1 MSNYTIEFLTQ
12 EWIRNTIVTLFLIL
26 GVILIG
32 KYNNFNRNIFL
43 LKLISIV
50 LIVVTIIAH
59 IIDVNN
65 KNWTITKHLPL
76 HLCAMNQLICC
87 FILFVPKKQFLFEF
101 LFYCG
106 VIGGIQ
112 AILTPQINYYDGS
125 YFMYFKYYFA
135 HTLIILIPLFL
146 HFNLDFKLTK
156 KSWLKTFILLNI
168 LMLFIMPLDFLID
181 ANYMYLAQ
189 PPEIDNPLVI
199 GKWPYYLINLEF
211 IVVILFYLTYIL
223 FKNKLKPNFKS

>member
-1 MSNYTIEFLTQ
+1 MSNYTIELLTQ
-12 EWIRNTIVTLFLIL
+12 EWIRNTLITFLSII

-32 KYNNFNRNIFL
+32 KYNPSNRNIL
-43 LKLISIV
+43 LIKSTSII
-50 LIVVTIIAH
+50 LLGVTIIAH
-59 IIDVNN
+59 IIDINN
-65 KNWTITKHLPL
+65 KNWTVSEHLPL

-101 LFYCG
+101 LFYGG

-112 AILTPQINYYDGS
+112 AILTPQINYYDGG
-125 YFMYFKYYFA
+125 YFMYLKYYFA

-146 HFNLDFKLTK
+146 YFNLNFKLTK
-156 KSWLKTFILLNI
+156 NSWLRIFIAVNV
-168 LMLFIMPLDFLID
+168 LMIIIMPLDFLID

-211 IVVILFYLTYIL
+211 IVATLFFLTYLL
-223 FKNKLKPNFKS
+223 FKRNVKPAYNN